1 MYALPSAP
9 LSVGG
14 VVDDAIRLFRSSFT
28 RCWAFSAIIAVALFG
43 MQLAMMPFTPNLAR
57 SGPASASQVLAT
69 LGDPRLI
76 GASIAAYLALMIV
89 SLVFYGGLLTVQ
101 AAVARGDDSVG
112 VGRALT
118 TGLRRAPGMLLAA
131 LLYCLAVAGG
141 LILLIIPGLWV
152 SVRLYLWMA
161 AMFTEESSALAS
173 LETSWRLTKGHWWR
187 AVAILSVTLVIFLVV
202 SMAFGLVAGI
212 IVSVTHSRPADAR
225 IIQAATQVVPYFIGY
240 PFLTAAWLARYHD
253 CMLRRVGGD
262 LAARMG
268 ALSSA

>member
-14 VVDDAIRLFRSSFT
+14 VVDDAIKLFRSSFT
-28 RCWAFSAIIAVALFG
+28 RCWIFSAIIGVLLLG
-43 MQLAMMPFTPNLAR
+43 MQLVLLLALP
-57 SGPASASQVLAT
+57 GLAT
-69 LGDPRLI
+69 PGRPDATKTLAALGSPGTI
-76 GASIAAYLALMIV
+76 GLFIGLYLLVIFV
-89 SLVFYGGLLTVQ
+89 SLVCYGGMLTRQ
-101 AAVARGDDSVG
+101 AAIARGDESVTLARAFATG
-112 VGRALT
+112 V
-118 TGLRRAPGMLLAA
+118 RRFPGMLLAA
-131 LLYCLAVAGG
+131 LLCILAIVAG

-240 PFLTAAWLARYHD
+240 PFLTAAWLAMYHD
-253 CMLRRVGGD
+253 FKLRREGGD